1 MLDPFTLIIALTATH
16 FLATAILVSVWYVN
30 RSIPGLGSW
39 AIGRAFLSLALVML
53 AYQEHMHLGFA
64 VLLGNSLM
72 MVGLYFIWRGSLA
85 FMGRP
90 HSSLALFAAL
100 YVAIL
105 SGMVYWATVEPNF
118 TARAVL
124 SCIAILVFDIFSFRA
139 LWPRKGDEI
148 YFFGKLIA
156 VAFVLNGILQI
167 IRAFVSLLGGNG
179 KTLLEPSAATQL
191 ALMTAIVMT
200 MISAMGFMALV
211 MEYLKKDLKRQAERD
226 PLTGAYNRRAF
237 DTLAN
242 HIFARGRRERGA
254 VSLVILDLDHF
265 KSINDCHGHAAGDL
279 VLKRVV
285 SLVQNILRAEDI
297 LVRLGG
303 EEFAIMLPS
312 ATLDEALHIAER
324 IRTTIEAESFAIAP
338 EAVRVTTSLGVTSIA
353 SIGATDAIDEMIKKA
368 DTALYQAKDAGRN
381 RVCIFQEAA

>member
-1 MLDPFTLIIALTATH
+1 
-16 FLATAILVSVWYVN
+16 
-30 RSIPGLGSW
+30 
-39 AIGRAFLSLALVML
+39 
-53 AYQEHMHLGFA
+53 MHLGFA

-72 MVGLYFIWRGSLA
+72 MVGLYFVWRGSLA
-85 FMGRP
+85 FMGRS
-90 HSSLALFAAL
+90 HSNLALFAAL
-100 YVAIL
+100 YVVIL

-124 SCIAILVFDIFSFRA
+124 SCITLLVFDIFSFRA
-139 LWPRKGDEI
+139 LWPRDGEEV

-179 KTLLEPSAATQL
+179 KTLLEPSTATQL

-242 HIFARGRRERGA
+242 HVFARGKRERGA

-265 KSINDCHGHAAGDL
+265 KSINDSHGHDAGDK
-279 VLKRVV
+279 VLQRVAN
-285 SLVQNILRAEDI
+285 LVQGILRAEDI

-303 EEFAIMLPS
+303 EEFAIMLP
-312 ATLDEALHIAER
+312 ATLLNEALHIAER
-324 IRTTIEAESFAIAP
+324 VRAAIEAESFEITP

-353 SIGATDAIDEMIKKA
+353 AIDNYDTIDDLIKKA
-368 DTALYQAKDAGRN
+368 DLALYQAKDTGRN
-381 RVCIFQEAA
+381 RVCIFSEAA